1 MSNTML
7 STSIPMAKIETAN
20 HANVQWINILKCVGI
35 FTIYLGHYGDSA
47 GYFYHFVFSFHVP
60 LFFFISGYLE
70 NFNKNGFTKTIFK
83 KIQTI
88 LIPFY
93 FFGLFSIIIFSINGN
108 YNQHFI
114 LQLIIGL
121 AQGSIRNQYFAG
133 SLWFLTSLFCI
144 ILIFQI
150 IKLVKYKSLILI
162 ISFILYFTAQNLL
175 PNNPLISPSW
185 CYNLDSALVYLIFY
199 TFGYLIFPYINKM
212 LNLNNFI
219 KKILFVCLFVV
230 TFIYTVEM
238 YFGNDLFNLIPYM
251 QNQYVSQITFIISTL
266 IIILFWI
273 FVSYMLQDAKLL
285 GEIGMNTLYL
295 CGNENV
301 IKLLIPTLLSMF
313 GLNLTISTPLMA
325 CIMSMLLLLIVYK
338 FIVPFQKCIL
348 NGINNHLKFPK

>member
-1 MSNTML
+1 IT
-7 STSIPMAKIETAN
+7 
-20 HANVQWINILKCVGI
+20 
-35 FTIYLGHYGDSA
+35 
-47 GYFYHFVFSFHVP
+47 
-60 LFFFISGYLE
+60 
-70 NFNKNGFTKTIFK
+70 
-83 KIQTI
+83 
-88 LIPFY
+88 
-93 FFGLFSIIIFSINGN
+93 
-108 YNQHFI
+108 
-114 LQLIIGL
+114 
-121 AQGSIRNQYFAG
+121 
-133 SLWFLTSLFCI
+133 
-144 ILIFQI
+144 
-150 IKLVKYKSLILI
+150 
-162 ISFILYFTAQNLL
+162 
-175 PNNPLISPSW
+175 PSW